1 MGDGNQA
8 DFRVRVRSLNLIL
21 GKEKL
26 LRDF

>member
-8 DFRVRVRSLNLIL
+8 DFRGRVRSLNLIL
-21 GKEKL
+21 GKEEL